1 METFPIAG
9 QIINTKLIFGLTA
22 RDIGEA
28 LVLPFL
34 GLGIA
39 QSLGASGDLFLI
51 ATGIALAFGVLILLI
66 TPAAQRPLS
75 YARACAHYYFGTT
88 SYRNRRTR
96 PATETTNI
104 RYVVGVRQ
112 AGLDIET
119 IEAEDDHDSH
129 Q

>member
-51 ATGIALAFGVLILLI
+51 ATGCALGLGVVILLI
-66 TPAAQRPLS
+66 MPAAQRPLN

-88 SYRNRRTR
+88 TYRNRRTR

-104 RYVVGVRQ
+104 QDVVGVRH
-112 AGLDIET
+112 AGLDIES
-119 IEAEDDHDSH
+119 IEAENDHDSH

>member
-28 LVLPFL
+28 LVIPFL

-51 ATGIALAFGVLILLI
+51 TTGIALALGVVILLI
-66 TPAAQRPLS
+66 TPAAQSPLS
-75 YARACAHYYFGTT
+75 YARACVHYYLGTT
-88 SYRNRRTR
+88 TYRNRRTR
-96 PATETTNI
+96 PATETAKTQD
-104 RYVVGVRQ
+104 VVGVRH

-119 IEAEDDHDSH
+119 IEAEDDYDSH

>member
-9 QIINTKLIFGLTA
+9 QVINTKIVFGLTA
-22 RDIGEA
+22 RDVGEA

-51 ATGIALAFGVLILLI
+51 ATGIALVLGVVILLI

-75 YARACAHYYFGTT
+75 YARACAQYYFGTT
-88 SYRNRRTR
+88 TYQNRRVR
-96 PATETTNI
+96 PAAETTKTQD
-104 RYVVGVRQ
+104 VVGVRH
-112 AGLDIET
+112 ADLDIET

>member
-39 QSLGASGDLFLI
+39 QSLGASGDLFLM
-51 ATGIALAFGVLILLI
+51 ATGLALALGVVVLLI

-75 YARACAHYYFGTT
+75 YARACVHYYLGTT
-88 SYRNRRTR
+88 VYRNRRTR
-96 PATETTNI
+96 PTTETTKTQD
-104 RYVVGVRQ
+104 VVGVRH

-119 IEAEDDHDSH
+119 IEAENGHDSH

>member
-28 LVLPFL
+28 LVIPFL

-51 ATGIALAFGVLILLI
+51 ATGIALALGVVILLI

-75 YARACAHYYFGTT
+75 YARACVHYYLGITT
-88 SYRNRRTR
+88 YRNRRTR
-96 PATETTNI
+96 PATETTKTQD
-104 RYVVGVRQ
+104 VVGVRH